1 MYHLSSKTPL
11 HILYEDTQIIVCVKP
26 PGIATQTRSTGA
38 PDMVRLLKQHLY
50 QINPASGEPYLAVI
64 HRLDQP
70 VSGLLVFAKTPA
82 AARELNRQ
90 LQNPDKTSF
99 GKYYC
104 ALVEGRPPKPSG
116 ILENYMCRDPL
127 TNTSRICD
135 PGEKNA
141 KLARLEYEV
150 VENSFGWG
158 RGISRNPPSPSEGTT
173 LFIHIFTGRHHQI
186 RVQLAH
192 MGCPIVG
199 DTKYNPHSRE
209 IAGITGITSAPSGH
223 PDTLRG
229 QSDVRPTARPWQ
241 QICLCAC
248 RLTFFHPTTK
258 KPMAF
263 QISNLEDYGF

>member
-104 ALVEGRPPKPSG
+104 ALVEG
-116 ILENYMCRDPL
+116 
-127 TNTSRICD
+127 
-135 PGEKNA
+135 
-141 KLARLEYEV
+141 
-150 VENSFGWG
+150 
-158 RGISRNPPSPSEGTT
+158 PPSKT
-173 LFIHIFTGRHHQI
+173 FRHPGKLYVPGSPHQHFQNMRSRRKKCKTCPI
-186 RVQLAH
+186 RV
-192 MGCPIVG
+192 
-199 DTKYNPHSRE
+199 
-209 IAGITGITSAPSGH
+209 
-223 PDTLRG
+223 
-229 QSDVRPTARPWQ
+229 
-241 QICLCAC
+241 
-248 RLTFFHPTTK
+248 
-258 KPMAF
+258 
-263 QISNLEDYGF
+263 